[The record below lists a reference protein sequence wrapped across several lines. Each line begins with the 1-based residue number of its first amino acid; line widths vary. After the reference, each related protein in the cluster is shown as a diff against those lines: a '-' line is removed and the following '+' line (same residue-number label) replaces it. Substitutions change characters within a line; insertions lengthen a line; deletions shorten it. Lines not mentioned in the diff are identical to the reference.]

1 MVTAA
6 YVLLIYVIGW
16 WLAAIVVKWC
26 FKTNTLYNFFHSS
39 WSGKPDEYSIWT
51 VIFFW
56 PFMLIFILFLPLLML
71 IGWVMDKMT
80 VFITK

>member
-26 FKTNTLYNFFHSS
+26 FKTNTLYNFFHCS
-39 WSGKPDEYSIWT
+39 WSGQPDILSIWT

-56 PFMLIFILFLPLLML
+56 PFMLIFIFFLPVLML
-71 IGWVMDKMT
+71 IGWVADKLII
-80 VFITK
+80 FLTK

>member
-26 FKTNTLYNFFHSS
+26 FKTNTFYNFFHSP
-39 WSGKPDEYSIWT
+39 WSGKPSEYDIWVSI
-51 VIFFW
+51 FLW
-56 PFMLIFILFLPLLML
+56 PCALIIILCFPFLLLL
-71 IGWVMDKMT
+71 GWVMDK
-80 VFITK
+80 VIIFVTK

>member
-16 WLAAIVVKWC
+16 WLSAIVVKWC
-26 FKTNTLYNFFHSS
+26 FKTHTFYNFFHSS
-39 WSGKPDEYSIWT
+39 WSGKPDEYSIWM

-56 PFMLIFILFLPLLML
+56 PFILITILLLPFFML
-71 IGWVMDKMT
+71 IGWLLDKVT
-80 VFITK
+80 AFVTK